1 MSLYQNAL
9 LLVQDERD
17 GRLLLRH
24 AERLNQQMNTRITV
38 AHISADYAELDYLS
52 DAQTKDR
59 QSSEVIAAKA
69 MLSRLVEDCTIPLE
83 VRAIV
88 SIHRFKDIEALIARE
103 GVDLLLLGH
112 QNRPFGVFASFG
124 FEFINHLSIDV
135 LIKHVPTP

>member
-1 MSLYQNAL
+1 MPIYQHAL

-52 DAQTKDR
+52 DAQIKRSPVQRGDRR
-59 QSSEVIAAKA
+59 QSHAQPPGG
-69 MLSRLVEDCTIPLE
+69 RLLNPLE
-83 VRAIV
+83 VRAMV
-88 SIHRFKDIEALIARE
+88 SIHRFKDVEALIARE

-112 QNRPFGVFASFG
+112 QNRPFGVYASFG

>member
-1 MSLYQNAL
+1 MPIYQHAL

-52 DAQTKDR
+52 DAQIKDR

-69 MLSRLVEDCTIPLE
+69 MLSRLVDDCSIPW
-83 VRAIV
+83 RCAQWSA
-88 SIHRFKDIEALIARE
+88 SI
-103 GVDLLLLGH
+103 
-112 QNRPFGVFASFG
+112 ASKT
-124 FEFINHLSIDV
+124 S
-135 LIKHVPTP
+135 KP

>member
-1 MSLYQNAL
+1 MSLYQHAL

-69 MLSRLVEDCTIPLE
+69 MLSRLVEDCTTLE

-88 SIHRFKDIEALIARE
+88 SIHRFEDIEALIARE